1 MTTNTALAVAPNDIR
16 GVKPPVALPNE
27 WAWLWWSLAALV
39 VIATAFLLWRQWR
52 RQRLQ
57 IPPVIVIPPHV
68 RARQRLQEALQFLSD
83 PNRFCTVVADTIR
96 LYLEE
101 RFLLRAPERTTEE
114 FLVELQSSTHLTP
127 DQKQSL
133 GEFLQSCDL
142 VKFARFEPTEET
154 LRQLHDAA
162 LRLVDETQFDPVTPM
177 PASAPSALAN
187 AR

>member
-1 MTTNTALAVAPNDIR
+1 
-16 GVKPPVALPNE
+16 
-27 WAWLWWSLAALV
+27 
-39 VIATAFLLWRQWR
+39 
-52 RQRLQ
+52 
-57 IPPVIVIPPHV
+57 
-68 RARQRLQEALQFLSD
+68 
-83 PNRFCTVVADTIR
+83 
-96 LYLEE
+96 
-101 RFLLRAPERTTEE
+101 
-114 FLVELQSSTHLTP
+114 STHLTP